1 MDEKIKDK
9 TKFLLLISNNIPKNK
24 FFHSIILIMK
34 FLPLFIITHDW
45 NLSYEKGISFWIRKL
60 TLCEIF
66 SSSKFYYLYAFI
78 IIILFIVLMI
88 LYFFLNFYLII
99 EKKKKLC
106 QIYSYLL
113 FFIFYAYNHYFYSFI
128 AELLFNKK
136 KDDIS
141 FILYIF
147 FLIICSFL
155 IIGTIYLDIY
165 ISTVFLHLCLFI
177 HNETLLINPLNK
189 IDISTAFLSLIQG
202 FIQLEFHIKFKHI
215 ILVKNIIRAI
225 FVLYYLK
232 DIFNMN
238 TYYYRYLLEF
248 IKKFVLTL
256 CFFSCIIEWC
266 FYYDYKNKLLILQK
280 DIGIIILKLIIEINL
295 SVLFIFL
302 YFHIN
307 NLRIIKKVSTFHSKN
322 LKNFDYN
329 MVNFFNILYFCDRKT
344 LLKKILLELNQNLQ
358 NLIHNPRCK
367 DKKCFYCYKYS
378 YYEFNFEMDIF
389 LSKKHIFD
397 VPNLQYD
404 FPLLYQYLYH
414 EISILYDSFQ
424 VSRRKTSVP
433 KLFIVITFHMLFEK
447 NYVKCLYLIEK
458 TNTIDTE
465 SRNSLYCYQIEFL
478 IAQIYSFYKGKK
490 HKTLNVLSSNNDN
503 IAKILHAESLIKNS
517 LNSIKEIMITFN
529 NEYIN
534 FGLFSKM
541 IISFLKEY
549 KTLTY
554 KINALFNSTKCNIPY
569 SKEKFSLYFK
579 YVYGEIPEKIISSF
593 DKFFSL
599 QNSSLIEI
607 YMKDTY
613 LLLFKVQFQIKDI
626 DLQIQYG
633 SPELISKLRYTTNQF
648 KVLEIRSLFSKTFY
662 KSYKYIITDFLRNG
676 KDIINIENFC
686 LLDKD
691 KYVLLFDVEGIS
703 LYTTLGMVL
712 FLKLKPAKEQLFIK
726 EKKENNK
733 QSKYK
738 KYNNNDFSNLCGSC
752 LIFTNMNGRIV
763 SLSRGFEDFFHL
775 KYEVLKEN
783 RINVKELF
791 KLDKLEKKGF
801 IKKELMVIYD
811 NIINIFNEKIGLI
824 GEDDFSKSII
834 NIKNIKDNIFKTN
847 IRFVTQ
853 VYYEKREMRRENSET
868 KIYYLFL
875 IDISTRGNTQNFLSS
890 SLLDSSINDSSISK
904 NNESNNTLDHS
915 NKIEDKFTHTSL
927 NQKILFSNKLS
938 YYILKKYFNTLIIP
952 KKETRKDE
960 YKDIMDDNNK
970 RDLKDFFLNDGIFNM
985 KENPNSNNYVEVN
998 RYFIIKKDNFIIRY
1012 FASGI
1017 SFIFPIFF
1025 IIMIIHKL
1033 TSLAE
1038 QEDYFRGHINFEMV
1052 GLTLMDVLSKV
1063 FYMQFQGN
1071 FLQPKIL
1078 ENYFNNTFEFHS
1090 EKLIERIYDYNS
1102 FFIKFYQFYTGKVV
1116 GTDPYFFDLYEKEVL
1131 YKIPDPNGKKIE
1143 TIEQM
1148 ASIHLTELLSATIEN
1163 GPISIYYNNSDYYYT
1178 LDMVSKS
1185 NINPLNYYYSASGYV
1200 GFLVNFLASYKYYN
1214 NEITNYYGTFS
1225 LDKKISSQRGI
1236 TSNIVIFIGCFIAY
1250 SLICF
1255 FIFYFQTQKLFGR
1268 YFIAFTQLRFFNN
1281 YLYKKTVLVYEF
1293 IDNHQ
1298 NNLKENEM
1306 LSNLEFEND
1315 FEQITIIKHIM
1326 SGKIDTFK
1334 QIKLKSLSI
1343 RYRNPINNELNEQN
1357 ENNIN
1362 KNNNNNK
1369 KESLISSLIKGSV
1382 IKNSNIQKNKIS
1394 NSITIPNKIS
1404 KKINQIEPKKKYSE
1418 NITSKLKEEKNKKKG
1433 KNSIITK
1440 TLNNPNN
1447 TNRTNITTSTFTSSV
1462 ASSINLM
1469 NKTSTNKEINQT
1481 PIGMIGN
1488 RLLSKPILYLDL
1500 FLTLIIISLILI
1512 GISILYYYYSF
1523 SLVDSFITIM
1533 STFRSL
1539 FAEIKFPNEMLLDF
1553 LMSILR
1559 NEEFYTIYESTP
1571 YSEICGQ
1578 LKTQY
1583 YDKIT
1588 HHEMFL
1594 ELSQCWP
1601 EFKPTVDTLILG
1613 LADKKMKNLIDFQF
1627 ETEGDFFCENYAKY
1641 LLENKDNKKLN
1652 DIKLLDDITYESIL
1666 NECQHI
1672 GNGLNKNGFQT
1683 VLVSMYTTLNT
1694 LYNDFKVNNNRTE
1707 DYNIEMINKE
1717 NFVMMQLE
1725 TYYIFS
1731 KMSICYYL
1739 IMNIDMEKAHES
1751 ALKYECLFLL
1761 LHLFLIIIT
1770 CFIYLYNV
1778 IKYGSDISSIVFFN
1792 KCILHMILFK

>member
-9 TKFLLLISNNIPKNK
+9 TKFLLHLSNYIPKNEV
-24 FFHSIILIMK
+24 FHSIILIMK

-66 SSSKFYYLYAFI
+66 SSSKLYYFYVIL
-78 IIILFIVLMI
+78 IIILFIVLML
-88 LYFFLNFYLII
+88 LYFFFNFYLII
-99 EKKKKLC
+99 EKKRNLC

-113 FFIFYAYNHYFYSFI
+113 FYIYNAFSHYLYSFI
-128 AELLFNKK
+128 AEIIFNKK

-141 FILYIF
+141 FILYIII
-147 FLIICSFL
+147 LIICIIF
-155 IIGTIYLDIY
+155 IIGTMYFDIY
-165 ISTVFLHLCLFI
+165 ISTVFLHLSLFI
-177 HNETLLINPLNK
+177 HNKTLLINPLNK

-202 FIQLEFHIKFKHI
+202 FIQLEFHIKFNQIILMKHI
-215 ILVKNIIRAI
+215 IRII
-225 FVLYYLK
+225 FFLYYLN
-232 DIFNMN
+232 DLIHLN
-238 TYYYRYLLEF
+238 TYYYRYSLEF
-248 IKKFVLTL
+248 IKKFLLTL

-266 FYYDYKNKLLILQK
+266 FYYDYDNKLIILQK
-280 DIGIIILKLIIEINL
+280 DTGIIILKIIVEINL
-295 SVLFIFL
+295 SFLFIKI

-307 NLRIIKKVSTFHSKN
+307 NIRIIKKVSTFHSKN
-322 LKNFDYN
+322 LKNFDYS
-329 MVNFFNILYFCDRKT
+329 MVNFFNILYFNDRKI
-344 LLKKILLELNQNLQ
+344 LLKKILLELNLNLQ
-358 NLIHNPRCK
+358 NLIHKPKCK
-367 DKKCFYCYKYS
+367 DKKCFYCNKYS
-378 YYEFNFEMDIF
+378 FCEFNFEMEIF
-389 LSKKHIFD
+389 LNKKHIFD
-397 VPNLQYD
+397 APNLQYD

-433 KLFIVITFHMLFEK
+433 KLFIVITFHMLFER

-458 TNTIDTE
+458 TNSIDTE
-465 SRNSLYCYQIEFL
+465 SRDSLYCYQIEFL

-490 HKTLNVLSSNNDN
+490 HKTLNLLSSNNDN
-503 IAKILHAESLIKNS
+503 IGKILYAESLIKNS

-534 FGLFSKM
+534 FSSFSRM
-541 IISFLKEY
+541 IVSFLKEY
-549 KTLTY
+549 KTLNY
-554 KINALFNSTKCNIPY
+554 KINSLFRSTKCNIPY

-579 YVYGEIPEKIISSF
+579 YVYGEIPEKLITNF

-626 DLQIQYG
+626 SLHIQYG

-648 KVLEIRSLFSKTFY
+648 KVLEIKSLFAKTFY
-662 KSYKYIITDFLRNG
+662 KSYKYTITDFLRNG
-676 KDIINIENFC
+676 KDIIHFENFC

-691 KYVLLFDVEGIS
+691 KYVILFDVEGIS

-712 FLKLKPAKEQLFIK
+712 FLKLKPAKEQLFIT
-726 EKKENNK
+726 EKKKNK
-733 QSKYK
+733 KKYN
-738 KYNNNDFSNLCGSC
+738 KYNNNDYKNLYGSC
-752 LIFTNMNGRIV
+752 LIFTNVTGRIV

-775 KYEVLKEN
+775 KFDVLKEN

-791 KLDKLEKKGF
+791 KLEKLDKKGF
-801 IKKELMVIYD
+801 LKKELMSIYD

-824 GEDDFSKSII
+824 GEDPFSKSII
-834 NIKNIKDNIFKTN
+834 DIKNIKDNVYKTN
-847 IRFVTQ
+847 IKFVTQ
-853 VYYEKREMRRENSET
+853 IYYEKREMKRENYEK

-875 IDISTRGNTQNFLSS
+875 IDISIRGNSQNYLTT
-890 SLLDSSINDSSISK
+890 SLIDSSINDSAISK
-904 NNESNNTLDHS
+904 SNESNNTFDNS
-915 NKIEDKFTHTSL
+915 NKTEDKFTHTSL

-938 YYILKKYFNTLIIP
+938 YYILKKYFNTLIIS
-952 KKETRKDE
+952 KKETKKDE
-960 YKDIMDDNNK
+960 YKDIIENNNNNK
-970 RDLKDFFLNDGIFNM
+970 KDLKDFFLNDGIFNM
-985 KENPNSNNYVEVN
+985 KENQGSNNYVDVN
-998 RYFIIKKDNFIIRY
+998 RYFIIKKDNFYLRY
-1012 FASGI
+1012 LASFLL
-1017 SFIFPIFF
+1017 FIFPIIF

-1033 TSLAE
+1033 TSLAD
-1038 QEDYFRGHINFEMV
+1038 QENYFRGHINFEMV

-1063 FYMQFQGN
+1063 IYMQFQGN

-1102 FFIKFYQFYTGKVV
+1102 FFIKFYQFYTSRVV
-1116 GTDPYFFDLYEKEVL
+1116 RTDPYFFDLYKKEVL
-1131 YKIPDPNGKKIE
+1131 YKIPDQNGRKIE

-1148 ASIHLTELLSATIEN
+1148 SSIHLNELLSPTIEN

-1178 LDMVSKS
+1178 LDMVNQS
-1185 NINPLNYYYSASGYV
+1185 NINALDYYYAASGYV

-1214 NEITNYYGTFS
+1214 NEITNYYGTYS
-1225 LDKKISSQRGI
+1225 LDKKISSQKGI
-1236 TSNIVIFIGCFIAY
+1236 TTNIILFIGCFIIY

-1268 YFIAFTQLRFFNN
+1268 YFIVFTQLRFFNH
-1281 YLYKKTVLVYEF
+1281 YLYKKTVLIYEF

-1298 NNLKENEM
+1298 NNIKENEI
-1306 LSNLEFEND
+1306 LSNLVFDND
-1315 FEQITIIKHIM
+1315 FEQISIIKHIM
-1326 SGKIDTFK
+1326 SGKIENFQ

-1343 RYRNPINNELNEQN
+1343 KYKNPIHEINEQN
-1357 ENNIN
+1357 DSNI
-1362 KNNNNNK
+1362 NNNNR
-1369 KESLISSLIKGSV
+1369 KESLITSLIKGSAFRNSS
-1382 IKNSNIQKNKIS
+1382 ISKNNTHYSVSISNKI
-1394 NSITIPNKIS
+1394 TTRIS
-1404 KKINQIEPKKKYSE
+1404 KIEPRKKNSE
-1418 NITSKLKEEKNKKKG
+1418 NIIAKIKEDKKKV
-1433 KNSIITK
+1433 KNTITRN
-1440 TLNNPNN
+1440 LNNPN
-1447 TNRTNITTSTFTSSV
+1447 TTRTNITTSTFTSSA

-1469 NKTSTNKEINQT
+1469 NNSSTNKEIHHT

-1488 RLLSKPILYLDL
+1488 RLLSKPILYLNL

-1512 GISILYYYYSF
+1512 GISFIYYYYSLN
-1523 SLVDSFITIM
+1523 LVDSFEIIM

-1553 LMSILR
+1553 LMSILI
-1559 NEEFYTIYESTP
+1559 NEEFNTIYESTP

-1578 LKTQY
+1578 LKSQY
-1583 YDKIT
+1583 YDKINR
-1588 HHEMFL
+1588 HEMFL

-1613 LADKKMKNLIDFQF
+1613 LADKKMKNLINFQF
-1627 ETEGDFFCENYAKY
+1627 DTEGDFFCENYVQF
-1641 LLENKDNKKLN
+1641 LLKNQANKKLN

-1694 LYNDFKVNNNRTE
+1694 LYNEFKSKDNRTE
-1707 DYNIEMINKE
+1707 EYNIQMINKE

-1731 KMSICYYL
+1731 KMSVCYYL
-1739 IMNIDMEKAHES
+1739 IMNIDMEIAHKS
-1751 ALKYECLFLL
+1751 ALKFEGLFLF
-1761 LHLFLIIIT
+1761 LHLFLIVIT

-1778 IKYGSDISSIVFFN
+1778 IKYGSDISSIIFFN